1 MAPMPQPSLIASAV
15 YYPPTNKIY
24 VFGGATRSPDPIVI
38 YDTTLIY
45 DIATNTWSRAQPCR
59 ARSPDGRGY
68 NPADGK
74 IYLNGGFREHDRH
87 RSGDDLEVRP
97 RR

>member
-24 VFGGATRSPDPIVI
+24 VFGGGTRTPDPVVI

-45 DIATNTWSRAQPCR
+45 DVATNAWSTGAAMPATRYQMA
-59 ARSPDGRGY
+59 AGY

-74 IYLNGGFREHDRH
+74 IYLNGGFLDVTIDTVQARTWKYNT
-87 RSGDDLEVRP
+87 
-97 RR
+97 